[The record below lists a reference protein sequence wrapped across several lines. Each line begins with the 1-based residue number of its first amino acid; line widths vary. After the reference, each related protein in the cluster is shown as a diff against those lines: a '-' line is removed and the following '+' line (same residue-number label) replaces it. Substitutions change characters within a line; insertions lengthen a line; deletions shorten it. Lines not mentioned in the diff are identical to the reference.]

1 MAFRAVRRAAPHAMG
16 HHARALCT
24 GPVISGSE
32 GHLRS
37 DTTAGAVPKPPLR
50 HDPED
55 RVVTADARA
64 ALLVVLLGVTDLQE
78 LRLREEHAH
87 APAREQHQTDDQ
99 AEQTIPHPNRHPL
112 PHLGRGLCEP
122 ELPNG
127 SFISFFKKVARV
139 LRRSIASASWQ
150 PHGLSSA
157 RLLCPWDFSG
167 KKTYLASI

>member
-1 MAFRAVRRAAPHAMG
+1 MG

-78 LRLREEHAH
+78 LR
-87 APAREQHQTDDQ
+87 
-99 AEQTIPHPNRHPL
+99 
-112 PHLGRGLCEP
+112 
-122 ELPNG
+122 
-127 SFISFFKKVARV
+127 S
-139 LRRSIASASWQ
+139 
-150 PHGLSSA
+150 
-157 RLLCPWDFSG
+157 
-167 KKTYLASI
+167 